1 MADIIKSAQEIA
13 MEKIARLGEASEE
26 ERRKWKNVPA
36 GEKLA
41 TKYLKEDT
49 NLVAELSHYPEA
61 DRKYVVEG
69 AAGVLIRNLGLP
81 KNDALKKMNRRIMDG
96 LKVMKSD
103 KVAVENAFSR
113 IRRVFDHYAS
123 QGEQQ
128 RRQAYQQLKVE
139 FGAKLQQAVKKQMGP
154 YARTDNIDVERQP
167 QFQEEWRRAVAQ
179 LDGQYQKLLDE
190 YKQELEKLP

>member
-1 MADIIKSAQEIA
+1 MADIKSAQEIA

-103 KVAVENAFSR
+103 KVAVENVYSR
-113 IRRVFDHYAS
+113 IRNIFNHYNE

-128 RRQAYQQLKVE
+128 RRAAYESLKAQAEANIQQQM
-139 FGAKLQQAVKKQMGP
+139 QQQMGMTS
-154 YARTDNIDVERQP
+154 RVKIDVERQP
-167 QFQEEWRRAVAQ
+167 QFQQEWRKIQHQ
-179 LDGQYQKLLDE
+179 LDSQYLTLLKE
-190 YKQELEKLP
+190 YQQELAKIA

>member
-1 MADIIKSAQEIA
+1 MADIKSAQEIA

-49 NLVAELSHYPEA
+49 NLVAELSHYPEN

-69 AAGVLIRNLGLP
+69 AAAVLIRNLGLP
-81 KNDALKKMNRRIMDG
+81 KNDALKKMNRRVMDG

-103 KVAVENAFSR
+103 KVAVENVYSR
-113 IRRVFDHYAS
+113 IRNIFNHYNE

-128 RRQAYQQLKVE
+128 RRAAYESLKAQAEANIKQQM
-139 FGAKLQQAVKKQMGP
+139 QQQMGMTS
-154 YARTDNIDVERQP
+154 RVKIDVERQP
-167 QFQEEWRRAVAQ
+167 QFQQEWRKIQHQ
-179 LDGQYQKLLDE
+179 LDSQYLTLLKE
-190 YKQELEKLP
+190 YQQELAKIV

>member
-1 MADIIKSAQEIA
+1 

-49 NLVAELSHYPEA
+49 NLVAELSHYPEN

-69 AAGVLIRNLGLP
+69 AAAVLIRNLGLP
-81 KNDALKKMNRRIMDG
+81 KNDALKKMNRRVMDG

-103 KVAVENAFSR
+103 KVAVENVYSR
-113 IRRVFDHYAS
+113 IRNIFNHYNE

-128 RRQAYQQLKVE
+128 RRSAYESLKAQAEANIQQQMQQQL
-139 FGAKLQQAVKKQMGP
+139 GMMSRVK
-154 YARTDNIDVERQP
+154 IDVERQP
-167 QFQEEWRRAVAQ
+167 QFQQEWRKIQHQ
-179 LDGQYQKLLDE
+179 LDSQYLTLLKE
-190 YKQELEKLP
+190 YQQELAKIA